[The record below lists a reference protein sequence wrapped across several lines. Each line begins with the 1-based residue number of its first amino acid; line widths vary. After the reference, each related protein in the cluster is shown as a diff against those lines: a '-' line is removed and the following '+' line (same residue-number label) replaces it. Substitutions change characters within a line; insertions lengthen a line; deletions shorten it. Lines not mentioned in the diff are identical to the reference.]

1 MFEIPEILTNI
12 FAFGGFALGCYNTW
26 LNRKASKITLEVI
39 PTLQI
44 LSEKGWETLLCGKL
58 SKILDSDLDEFCTK
72 GIFGIS
78 IINKSTF
85 PLYIEEIG
93 FTRDK
98 QLNMRAEMTS
108 CVIISGRSE
117 GKEIKSIINDFNIIS
132 FPFALHPRDSVAIAF
147 LQFFNGDAYK
157 ALGKTQFYNI
167 YARTACH
174 HVSCTPCKKLIET
187 RLKYEQQ
194 TPIETIYPNLSPS
207 GLDKHIN
214 RLKNE
219 ICNNC
224 KRDGSV

>member
-12 FAFGGFALGCYNTW
+12 LAFGGFALGCYNTW
-26 LNRKASKITLEVI
+26 LNRKASKINLEVI

-58 SKILDSDLDEFCTK
+58 SKILDNDLDEFCTK
-72 GIFGIS
+72 GIFGVS

-98 QLNMRAEMTS
+98 HLNMRSEMAN

-117 GKEIKSIINDFNIIS
+117 GKEIKPIIDDFNIIS
-132 FPFALHPRDSVAIAF
+132 FPFVLHPRDSVVIAF
-147 LQFFNGDAYK
+147 IPFFNGDNFK
-157 ALGKTQFYNI
+157 TLGKSRLRSI
-167 YARTACH
+167 YAKTACH

-207 GLDKHIN
+207 GLDKHID

-219 ICNNC
+219 ICDNC
-224 KRDGSV
+224 KYDSTI

>member
-1 MFEIPEILTNI
+1 
-12 FAFGGFALGCYNTW
+12 
-26 LNRKASKITLEVI
+26 
-39 PTLQI
+39 
-44 LSEKGWETLLCGKL
+44 
-58 SKILDSDLDEFCTK
+58 
-72 GIFGIS
+72 
-78 IINKSTF
+78 
-85 PLYIEEIG
+85 
-93 FTRDK
+93 
-98 QLNMRAEMTS
+98 MTS

-117 GKEIKSIINDFNIIS
+117 GKEIKPIIDDFNVIS

-174 HVSCTPCKKLIET
+174 HVSCTPCRKLIET

-207 GLDKHIN
+207 GLDQQIN

-219 ICNNC
+219 ISSNRKC
-224 KRDGSV
+224 DGAV